1 MPCRNRLRLLA
12 VLGLALLL
20 VVPHRAGADPFSV
33 SGNLNYRENGGDD
46 LDTQRSLN
54 QSYNLN
60 FIKQLSSAMDFSAA
74 TRYNNYQ
81 DFQGTDDNDSSSI
94 NPSAAFDLRNEW
106 FSLNLNGSQNR
117 MNDDES
123 PPLFNR
129 TWGGNLY
136 SQIEKWPNLRLH
148 YNQSQLWDDQ
158 RDHDQDVESTDYGGS
173 VEYAWKS
180 LAMLYDVRRGE
191 SDDLVE
197 DINTE
202 TLNQYAQ
209 LKYTESFFRDRLSI
223 GASQQYSSSE
233 IDTDA
238 AVGEDGVVMQPITL
252 LSGLSTVSKI
262 DPRFVDLTSTATLV
276 NGDTSDESVQI
287 LPQDSDVYV
296 HIGIEAG
303 SQPVSRMEVYFDKLL
318 SPGEQGALAGAIWTV
333 YRSDDNQR
341 WNRVGEI
348 TPAFDSKAGRSL
360 AYVDLSVPVTDRYL
374 KMVVSSINISAVAPS
389 VYVSEVRAGEL
400 IFTTADRLKTSSK
413 FVSHQTQL
421 NIGYRLAPG
430 WSTGYSMRRVLNLPE
445 SDQDNLQTTHALNT
459 SYAPSRYFAMALG
472 ASETRDNTQKDNE
485 ARTLIR
491 SYSAAFNS
499 SPLDTL
505 DVSFGYTRTYGYEGD
520 EEADRGD
527 TIHGNIAAEIFPD
540 WTMSFSPSWT
550 RNRSFPTDR
559 DREDSA
565 QNQVY
570 STTTTTYGF
579 VLTSSARFTPRLNLT
594 GNWNYAHST
603 SDSEDEL
610 EEARATN
617 SRQYGATLS
626 YRPSDVLL
634 LSTSYRR
641 DVDADDT
648 ALSGTLAWLLTRTLQ
663 LNAGASFGM
672 ESDDSDQYTSTINW
686 SVSRNLALQAG
697 GAYQVAKSGN
707 VWSLMSS
714 LNAHY

>member
-1 MPCRNRLRLLA
+1 MPCRNSMRLLA

-20 VVPHRAGADPFSV
+20 VGPHRAVADPFSV

-46 LDTQRSLN
+46 MDTQRALN

-60 FIKQLSSAMDFSAA
+60 FIKQLSSSMDFSAA

-81 DFQGTDDNDSSSI
+81 DFQGTDDNDSNSI
-94 NPSAAFDLRNEW
+94 SPSAAFDLRNEW

-117 MNDDES
+117 MNDDDS

-173 VEYAWKS
+173 VEYTWKS
-180 LAMLYDVRRGE
+180 LAMLYDFRRGE

-202 TLNQYAQ
+202 TLNHYAQ

-238 AVGEDGVVMQPITL
+238 AVGEDGVVMQPIFLT
-252 LSGLSTVSKI
+252 SGLSAVGKI
-262 DPRFVDLTSTATLV
+262 DPRFVELNPAAGLIDNDTAT
-276 NGDTSDESVQI
+276 DSVQI
-287 LPQDSDVYV
+287 LPQDSDEYV
-296 HIGIEAG
+296 HLGIET
-303 SQPVSRMEVYFDKLL
+303 SFQPVSRMEVYFDKLL
-318 SPGEQGALAGAIWTV
+318 TPGEEGALTGAIWTV
-333 YRSDDNQR
+333 YRSDDNR
-341 WNRVGEI
+341 TWDRVRQI
-348 TPAFDSKAGRSL
+348 APTFDIKAGRSL
-360 AYVDLSVPVTDRYL
+360 VYVDLAVPVTDRYL
-374 KMVVSSINISAVAPS
+374 KVVVSSINIQPLATPVF
-389 VYVSEVRAGEL
+389 VTEVRAGEL

-421 NIGYRLAPG
+421 NIAYRPAPG

-445 SDQDNLQTTHALNT
+445 SDLDNLQTTHALNT

-472 ASETRDNTQKDNE
+472 ASETRDNTHNDNL

-505 DVSFGYTRTYGYEGD
+505 DVSLGYTRTYGYEGD
-520 EEADRGD
+520 EETDRGD

-550 RNRSFPTDR
+550 RNYSFPTA
-559 DREDSA
+559 EEEA
-565 QNQVY
+565 EGNANA
-570 STTTTTYGF
+570 TTTTYGF
-579 VLTSSARFTPRLNLT
+579 VLTSSARLTPRLNLT

-603 SDSEDEL
+603 SDSESEL
-610 EEARATN
+610 EEARATS

-648 ALSGTLAWLLTRTLQ
+648 SLSGTLAWLLTRTLQ

>member
-1 MPCRNRLRLLA
+1 
-12 VLGLALLL
+12 
-20 VVPHRAGADPFSV
+20 
-33 SGNLNYRENGGDD
+33 
-46 LDTQRSLN
+46 
-54 QSYNLN
+54 
-60 FIKQLSSAMDFSAA
+60 MDFSAA

-81 DFQGTDDNDSSSI
+81 DFQGTDDNDSNSI
-94 NPSAAFDLRNEW
+94 IPSAAFDLRNEW

-117 MNDDES
+117 MNDDDS

-173 VEYAWKS
+173 VEYTWNS
-180 LAMLYDVRRGE
+180 LAMLYDFRRGE

-202 TLNQYAQ
+202 TLNHYAQ
-209 LKYTESFFRDRLSI
+209 LKYTESFFRDRLTI

-238 AVGEDGVVMQPITL
+238 AVGEDGVVMQPIFLT
-252 LSGLSTVSKI
+252 SGLSAVGKN
-262 DPRFVDLTSTATLV
+262 DPRFIRLEPVAGLVDNNRETAA
-276 NGDTSDESVQI
+276 VQI
-287 LPQDSDVYV
+287 LPQDSDEYV
-296 HIGIEAG
+296 HLGIEA
-303 SQPVSRMEVYFDKLL
+303 SRQSVGWMEFYFDKALRVD
-318 SPGEQGALAGAIWTV
+318 EQGALAGATWTV
-333 YRSDDNQR
+333 YRSDDNSTWDWVR
-341 WNRVGEI
+341 EI
-348 TPAFDSKAGRSL
+348 DPMFDIKEGRSL
-360 AYVDLSVPVTDRYL
+360 AYVDLVVPVTDLYL
-374 KMVVSSINISAVAPS
+374 KVVVSSVPKNATE
-389 VYVSEVRAGEL
+389 VYVTEIRAGEL

-421 NIGYRLAPG
+421 NIGYRPAPG

-445 SDQDNLQTTHALNT
+445 SDQDSLQTTHALNT

-472 ASETRDNTQKDNE
+472 ASETRDSTKNDGL

-505 DVSFGYTRTYGYEGD
+505 DVSVGYTRTYGYEGD
-520 EEADRGD
+520 EETDQGD

-550 RNRSFPTDR
+550 RNRSFPTEK
-559 DREDSA
+559 DRERSA
-565 QNQVY
+565 PEPVY

-579 VLTSSARFTPRLNLT
+579 VLTSSARLTPRLNLT

-603 SDSEDEL
+603 SDSEKEL
-610 EEARATN
+610 EEARATS

-648 ALSGTLAWLLTRTLQ
+648 SLSGTLAWLLTRTLQ

>member
-1 MPCRNRLRLLA
+1 MPCRNSMRLLA

-20 VVPHRAGADPFSV
+20 VGPHRAVADPFSV

-46 LDTQRSLN
+46 MDTQRALN

-60 FIKQLSSAMDFSAA
+60 FIKQLSSSMDFSAA

-81 DFQGTDDNDSSSI
+81 DFKGTDDNDSNSI
-94 NPSAAFDLRNEW
+94 SPSAAFDLRNEW

-117 MNDDES
+117 MNDDDS

-148 YNQSQLWDDQ
+148 YNQSQLWHDQ

-173 VEYAWKS
+173 VEYTWKS
-180 LAMLYDVRRGE
+180 LAMLYDFRRGE

-202 TLNQYAQ
+202 TLNHYAQ

-223 GASQQYSSSE
+223 GASQQYSSSK
-233 IDTDA
+233 IKTTDPFQIIQFLRGYS
-238 AVGEDGVVMQPITL
+238 AVNEATP
-252 LSGLSTVSKI
+252 TV
-262 DPRFVDLTSTATLV
+262 
-276 NGDTSDESVQI
+276 GI
-287 LPQDSDVYV
+287 LPENQALVDGDDRSSAGVKILPNENDIYV
-296 HIGIEAG
+296 NVGIEINSA
-303 SQPVSRMEVYFDKLL
+303 EVNQVKIYLDDSLTI
-318 SPGEQGALAGAIWTV
+318 SEQGALQQATWGIYSSSNNLRWDLVERLATVSFNEEFARTVVSVRVDSAIT
-333 YRSDDNQR
+333 DNDG
-341 WNRVGEI
+341 NFPKYIKVVVSNINFTTLDPDAAVNVTEI
-348 TPAFDSKAGRSL
+348 KAG
-360 AYVDLSVPVTDRYL
+360 DLLSSTSTRDVT
-374 KMVVSSINISAVAPS
+374 
-389 VYVSEVRAGEL
+389 
-400 IFTTADRLKTSSK
+400 TSK
-413 FVSHQTQL
+413 FVSHQTQI
-421 NIGYRLAPG
+421 NIGYRPAPG

-445 SDQDNLQTTHALNT
+445 SDQDSLQTTHALNT

-472 ASETRDNTQKDNE
+472 ASETRDSTKNDNL

-505 DVSFGYTRTYGYEGD
+505 DVSVGYTRTYGYEGD
-520 EEADRGD
+520 EETDQGD

-550 RNRSFPTDR
+550 RNYSF
-559 DREDSA
+559 
-565 QNQVY
+565 
-570 STTTTTYGF
+570 STAEEEAEGNANATTTTYGF
-579 VLTSSARFTPRLNLT
+579 VLTSSARLTPRLNLT

-603 SDSEDEL
+603 SDSESEL
-610 EEARATN
+610 EEARATS

-648 ALSGTLAWLLTRTLQ
+648 SLSGTLAWLLTRTLQ

>member
-20 VVPHRAGADPFSV
+20 VAPHRAGADPFSV
-33 SGNLNYRENGGDD
+33 SGNLNYRQNGGDEISTED
-46 LDTQRSLN
+46 AFN
-54 QSYNLN
+54 QSYNVN

-74 TRYNNYQ
+74 TRYNENRIS
-81 DFQGTDDNDSSSI
+81 DGNDSSSI
-94 NPSAAFDLRNEW
+94 NPSAAFDVRNEW
-106 FSLNLNGSQNR
+106 FSLNLNGSENR
-117 MNDDES
+117 MDTEDEEDEGLV
-123 PPLFNR
+123 PVVNR

-158 RDHDQDVESTDYGGS
+158 RVHEQDVESADYGGS
-173 VEYAWKS
+173 VEYAWSS

-197 DINTE
+197 DVNTE
-202 TLNQYAQ
+202 TLNHYAQ

-238 AVGEDGVVMQPITL
+238 AVGDDGVVMQPITL
-252 LSGLSTVSKI
+252 MAGLSAVGKV
-262 DPRFVDLTSTATLV
+262 DPRFVVLDNTAGLID
-276 NGDTSDESVQI
+276 NDTNSPSVQI
-287 LPQDSDVYV
+287 LPQESDVYV
-296 HIGIEAG
+296 HLGVEAS
-303 SQPVSRMEVYFDKLL
+303 SQPVSRMEVYFNKLL
-318 SPGEQGALAGAIWTV
+318 TVTEQAALTGAIWTV
-333 YRSDDNQR
+333 YRSDDNR
-341 WNRVGEI
+341 TWDRVRQI
-348 TPAFDSKAGRSL
+348 TPALDIKAGRSL
-360 AYVDLSVPVTDRYL
+360 VYVDLAVPVADRYL
-374 KMVVSSINISAVAPS
+374 KVVVSAINIQALATP
-389 VYVSEVRAGEL
+389 VYVTEVRAGEL

-421 NIGYRLAPG
+421 SIGYRPAPG
-430 WSTGYSMRRVLNLPE
+430 WSTGYSMRRVLSLPE
-445 SDQDNLQTTHALNT
+445 SDLDNLQTTHALNT

-472 ASETRDNTQKDNE
+472 ASETRDNTQNDNL

-505 DVSFGYTRTYGYEGD
+505 DVSLGYTRTYGYEGD
-520 EEADRGD
+520 EETDRGD

-540 WTMSFSPSWT
+540 LTMSFSPSWT
-550 RNRSFPTDR
+550 RNHSFPTA
-559 DREDSA
+559 EEEASGNA
-565 QNQVY
+565 N
-570 STTTTTYGF
+570 STTTTYGF
-579 VLTSSARFTPRLNLT
+579 VLTSSARLTPRLNLT

-603 SDSEDEL
+603 SDSESEL

-641 DVDADDT
+641 DVDMDDT
-648 ALSGTLAWLLTRTLQ
+648 SLSGNLAWLLTRTLQ
-663 LNAGASFGM
+663 LNAGASFGL
-672 ESDDSDQYTSTINW
+672 EADDPDQYTSTINW
-686 SVSRNLALQAG
+686 SISRNLALQAG
-697 GAYQVAKSGN
+697 GAYQVAENGN
-707 VWSLMSS
+707 IWSLMSS
-714 LNAHY
+714 FNAYY